1 MKKWSL
7 VLTVTLIAL
16 AVSCSSVSTQFDYE
30 RGEDFSRFKT
40 FSFLPVPPELGKNQ
54 LVVKR
59 IGNAIVANL
68 ATKGLT
74 EDENNPDLLIAVHTE
89 VKDKVNVTSYG
100 YGYAP
105 HYSYGYWGGGMG
117 MMGGTDVHQYEEG
130 TLIID
135 MVDAQAKEMVWRGM
149 ASKALPSAPTP
160 EKIDKI
166 IDGVVAKIFEKY
178 PPPAR

>member
-7 VLTVTLIAL
+7 VLTITLIAL
-16 AVSCSSVSTQFDYE
+16 AVSCSSITTQYDYE

-40 FSFLPVPPELGKNQ
+40 FSFLPAPPELAQNQ
-54 LVVKR
+54 LVAKR
-59 IGNAIVANL
+59 ISAAIVKQL

-74 EDENNPDLLIAVHTE
+74 KSDSNPDLNIAVYTE
-89 VKDKVNVTSYG
+89 VKDKVDITRYG

-105 HYSYGYWGGGMG
+105 YYSYGYWGRG
-117 MMGGTDVHQYEEG
+117 MGGTSVQQYEEG

-135 MVDAQAKEMVWRGM
+135 MVDANQKEMVWRGM
-149 ASKALPSAPTP
+149 ASKALPSYPTP

-166 IDGVVAKIFEKY
+166 IDDVVAKIFEKY

>member
-1 MKKWSL
+1 M
-7 VLTVTLIAL
+7 VIVIAL
-16 AVSCSSVSTQFDYE
+16 SVSCSSITTQYDYE

-40 FSFLPVPPELGKNQ
+40 FSFLPVPPELGQNQ

-59 IGNAIVANL
+59 IGDAIVKNL
-68 ATKGLT
+68 ATKGLKET
-74 EDENNPDLLIAVHTE
+74 DNNPDLNIAVYTK
-89 VKDKVNVTSYG
+89 VKDKVSVTSYG

-105 HYSYGYWGGGMG
+105 YYTWGYWGPVRGGV
-117 MMGGTDVHQYEEG
+117 DVRQYEEG

-166 IDGVVAKIFEKY
+166 IDNVVAKIFEKY
-178 PPPAR
+178 PPGR

>member
-1 MKKWSL
+1 MKKWIL
-7 VLTVTLIAL
+7 VLMVALIGL
-16 AVSCSSVSTQFDYE
+16 AVSCSSITTQYDYE

-40 FSFLPVPPELGKNQ
+40 FSFLPAPPELAQNQ
-54 LVVKR
+54 LIAKR
-59 IGNAIVANL
+59 IGRAIITNL

-74 EDENNPDLLIAVHTE
+74 ETDSNPDLMIAVHTE

-105 HYSYGYWGGGMG
+105 YYTWGYWGRGRGGV
-117 MMGGTDVHQYEEG
+117 DVQQYEEG

-135 MVDAQAKEMVWRGM
+135 LVDAQAKEMVWRGM

-166 IDGVVAKIFEKY
+166 IDDVVTKIFEKY
-178 PPPAR
+178 PPGK

>member
-7 VLTVTLIAL
+7 VLMIILIAL
-16 AVSCSSVSTQFDYE
+16 AVSCSSITTQYDYE

-40 FSFLPVPPELGKNQ
+40 FSFLPVPPELAQNQ
-54 LVVKR
+54 LVVNR
-59 IGNAIVANL
+59 IGRAIISNL
-68 ATKGLT
+68 ETKGLT
-74 EDENNPDLLIAVHTE
+74 ETDSNPDLNIAVYTK
-89 VKDKVNVTSYG
+89 VKDKVSVTSYG

-105 HYSYGYWGGGMG
+105 AYSFGYWGGVG
-117 MMGGTDVHQYEEG
+117 MGGTDVRQYEEG

-135 MVDAQAKEMVWRGM
+135 LVDAQQKEMVWRGM

-166 IDGVVAKIFEKY
+166 IDDIVAKIFEKY
-178 PPPAR
+178 PPEM

>member
-1 MKKWSL
+1 MKKWN
-7 VLTVTLIAL
+7 LILMVAL
-16 AVSCSSVSTQFDYE
+16 IGLAISCSSITTQYDYE

-40 FSFLPVPPELGKNQ
+40 YSFLPVPAELAQNQ

-59 IGNAIVANL
+59 IGRAIIQNL

-74 EDENNPDLLIAVHTE
+74 ETDSNPDLNIAVYTQ
-89 VKDKVNVTSYG
+89 VKDKVSVTSYG

-105 HYSYGYWGGGMG
+105 YYSFGYWGHGMG
-117 MMGGTDVHQYEEG
+117 GGTDVSQYEEG

-135 MVDAQAKEMVWRGM
+135 LVDAQAKEMVWRGM

-166 IDGVVAKIFEKY
+166 IDNVVAKIFEKY
-178 PPPAR
+178 PPGM

>member
-7 VLTVTLIAL
+7 VLMVALIGL
-16 AVSCSSVSTQFDYE
+16 AVSCSSITTQFDYE

-40 FSFLPVPPELGKNQ
+40 FSFLPVPPELAKNQ

-89 VKDKVNVTSYG
+89 IKDKVNVTSYG

-105 HYSYGYWGGGMG
+105 RYSYGYWGGAG
-117 MMGGTDVHQYEEG
+117 MGGTDVRQYEEG

-135 MVDAQAKEMVWRGM
+135 MVDAQQKEMVWRGM
-149 ASKALPSAPTP
+149 ASKALPSSPTP
-160 EKIDKI
+160 EKIDKL
-166 IDGVVAKIFEKY
+166 IDDVIAKIFEKY
-178 PPPAR
+178 PPGK

>member
-7 VLTVTLIAL
+7 IFMVALIGL
-16 AVSCSSVSTQFDYE
+16 AINCSSITTQFDYE

-40 FSFLPVPPELGKNQ
+40 FSFLPVPPELARNQ
-54 LVVKR
+54 LLVNR
-59 IGNAIVANL
+59 IGDAIVKQL
-68 ATKGLT
+68 ATKGMS
-74 EDENNPDLLIAVHTE
+74 ESDSNPDLLIAVHTQ

-105 HYSYGYWGGGMG
+105 AYSFGYWGGIG
-117 MMGGTDVHQYEEG
+117 MGGTDVRQYEEG

-135 MVDAQAKEMVWRGM
+135 MVDAQQKEMVWRGM

-160 EKIDKI
+160 EKVDKI
-166 IDGVVAKIFEKY
+166 IDDIVAKIFEKY
-178 PPPAR
+178 PPPTR

>member
-7 VLTVTLIAL
+7 ILMVALIGL
-16 AVSCSSVSTQFDYE
+16 AVSCSSITTQYDYE

-40 FSFLPVPPELGKNQ
+40 YSFLPVPPELAQNQ

-59 IGNAIVANL
+59 IGQAIIKNL

-74 EDENNPDLLIAVHTE
+74 ETDSNPDLNIAVYTK
-89 VKDKVNVTSYG
+89 VKDKVSVTSYG

-105 HYSYGYWGGGMG
+105 AYSFGYWGGGMG
-117 MMGGTDVHQYEEG
+117 GTDVRQYEEG

-149 ASKALPSAPTP
+149 ASKALPSSPTP

-166 IDGVVAKIFEKY
+166 IDDIVTKIFEKY
-178 PPPAR
+178 PPGK

>member
-7 VLTVTLIAL
+7 ILMVIVIAL
-16 AVSCSSVSTQFDYE
+16 SVSCSSITTQYDYE

-40 FSFLPVPPELGKNQ
+40 FSFLPVPPELGQNQ

-59 IGNAIVANL
+59 IGDAIVKNL
-68 ATKGLT
+68 ATKGLKET
-74 EDENNPDLLIAVHTE
+74 DNNPDLNIAVYTK
-89 VKDKVNVTSYG
+89 VKDKVSVTSYG

-105 HYSYGYWGGGMG
+105 YYTWGYWGPVRGGV
-117 MMGGTDVHQYEEG
+117 DVRQYEEG

-166 IDGVVAKIFEKY
+166 IDNVVAKIFEKY
-178 PPPAR
+178 PPGR

>member
-7 VLTVTLIAL
+7 VLIVALISL
-16 AVSCSSVSTQFDYE
+16 SVSCSSITTQYDYE

-40 FSFLPVPPELGKNQ
+40 FSFIPVPPELGKNQ
-54 LVVKR
+54 LVMKR
-59 IGNAIVANL
+59 IDQAIIKNL

-74 EDENNPDLLIAVHTE
+74 QTDSNPDLLIAIHTD

-100 YGYAP
+100 YAYAP
-105 HYSYGYWGGGMG
+105 YYSFGYWGPGIR
-117 MMGGTDVHQYEEG
+117 GGTDVRQYEEG

-135 MVDAQAKEMVWRGM
+135 MVDAQQKEMVWRGM

-166 IDGVVAKIFEKY
+166 IDDVVSKIFNKY
-178 PPPAR
+178 PPTAR

>member
-7 VLTVTLIAL
+7 VLTIAL
-16 AVSCSSVSTQFDYE
+16 IGLVVSCSSITTQFDYE

-40 FSFLPVPPELGKNQ
+40 FGFLPVPPELAKNQ
-54 LVVKR
+54 LLVNR
-59 IGNAIVANL
+59 IGDAIVKNL

-74 EDENNPDLLIAVHTE
+74 EAKDNPDLLIAVHTQ
-89 VKDKVNVTSYG
+89 VKDKVNVTNWG
-100 YGYAP
+100 YSYAP
-105 HYSYGYWGGGMG
+105 HYSLGYWDTG
-117 MMGGTDVHQYEEG
+117 MMGGGTDVHQYEEG

-135 MVDAQAKEMVWRGM
+135 MVDAQQKEMVWRGM

-166 IDGVVAKIFEKY
+166 IDDIVAKILEKY